1 MSEATQ
7 TEAATKPTAIKKDQY
22 YPGVGRRKRSVAT
35 VRLTNGKGVVTIND
49 KSPLEYFG
57 TDVFEK
63 TLKAPL
69 VLLAKDKTV
78 DVNARVNGGGLT
90 GQAEAIRLGIARA
103 LLGMSEDF
111 RVSLRQGGFLTRD
124 ARVKER
130 KKPGLKKARKAPQF
144 SKR

>member
-1 MSEATQ
+1 MADT
-7 TEAATKPTAIKKDQY
+7 TTTTTKPEAKKQQY

-35 VRLTNGKGVVTIND
+35 IRLTNGKGVITVND
-49 KSPLEYFG
+49 KTPLEYFG
-57 TDVFEK
+57 SDVFEQ
-63 TLKAPL
+63 TLRAPL
-69 VLLAKDKTV
+69 VLLAKDKTI
-78 DVNARVNGGGLT
+78 DVSARAAGGGLT

-111 RVSLRQGGFLTRD
+111 RVSLRKEGFLTRD